1 MRNIFTRDARTA
13 GRVKVWVGYLFFF
26 FYTGCPQG
34 RPCLGLGRLSVFFF
48 YTGCPQ
54 GRPCL
59 GLGRLSFFFFLH
71 GMPAGQAVSRFG
83 SAIFLHGMPAG
94 QAVSRFGS
102 AIFFFFFF
110 FVVATNL
117 NINLFIKLSP
127 LLEEMYCSHCVQQ
140 KRPNENLL
148 LARISRGRGPPSP
161 YLCDVKSSFDLFI
174 KPRLNSLLVAA
185 ILFTSFRLNYAVSKK
200 NLTLLKR
207 QMERSTSQ
215 KHSTGKTV
223 EIGEFLAKE
232 SCFV

>member
-1 MRNIFTRDARTA
+1 MRHSQVFLNDFEVSGYLMTHTCEYLIWLLKWSVITRDAHRA

-26 FYTGCPQG
+26 F
-34 RPCLGLGRLSVFFF
+34 
-48 YTGCPQ
+48 
-54 GRPCL
+54 
-59 GLGRLSFFFFLH
+59 
-71 GMPAGQAVSRFG
+71 
-83 SAIFLHGMPAG
+83 
-94 QAVSRFGS
+94 
-102 AIFFFFFF
+102 F

-117 NINLFIKLSP
+117 HINLFIKLSP
-127 LLEEMYCSHCVQQ
+127 LLEEMYCSHCAQQ

-148 LARISRGRGPPSP
+148 LARISRGRGPPHP

-174 KPRLNSLLVAA
+174 KPGLNSLLVAA
-185 ILFTSFRLNYAVSKK
+185 ILFTSFRLNYAVSKR